1 MLPLRFLGNFWENL
15 EMLLINSEIDLI
27 LTWPENCV
35 VSNAAEN
42 QNTTISITN
51 TKLYV
56 PGVTLVSEDNAK
68 LLQQLKSGFKRK
80 INWNKDHPKLKPV
93 NAENP
98 YLDYL
103 IESSFQGVNRP
114 FVLPLN
120 ALDDRTEH

>member
-1 MLPLRFLGNFWENL
+1 MVPLKFLGNFWKNL

-80 INWNKDHPKLKPV
+80 INWNNDHPKIKPL

-98 YLDYL
+98 YLD
-103 IESSFQGVNRP
+103 
-114 FVLPLN
+114 
-120 ALDDRTEH
+120 